1 MELMSKTGEK
11 SGPYVAC
18 IKLSLNKAL
27 DDSTV
32 NYSLYYAGTEITDTV
47 GNPLETFDRSLMTV
61 SDGIKNAYTSQDGQ
75 YVSFEVPVYQWMSY
89 TTYQEIRDDLG
100 VYVDGKQINQ
110 KNWSYSW
117 SIGDMNIRVHDTSLT
132 NSKKVELKS
141 VSGKHY
147 IQLQVINWII

>member
-32 NYSLYYAGTEITDTV
+32 NYSLHYAGTEITDTV

-61 SDGIKNAYTSQDGQ
+61 SDGIKMHILHRMVNMFHLRFLFISGCLIQRIRKSETILAY
-75 YVSFEVPVYQWMSY
+75 M
-89 TTYQEIRDDLG
+89 
-100 VYVDGKQINQ
+100 
-110 KNWSYSW
+110 
-117 SIGDMNIRVHDTSLT
+117 
-132 NSKKVELKS
+132 
-141 VSGKHY
+141 
-147 IQLQVINWII
+147 